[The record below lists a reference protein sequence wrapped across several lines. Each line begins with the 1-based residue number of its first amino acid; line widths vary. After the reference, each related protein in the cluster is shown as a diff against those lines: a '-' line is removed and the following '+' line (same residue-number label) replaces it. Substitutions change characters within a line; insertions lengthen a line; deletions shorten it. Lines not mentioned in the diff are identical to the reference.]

1 MHVHVLC
8 IYICT
13 SYYTPPMAYGIY
25 CTRPEGAKR
34 PWAHAVNDFV
44 CQWRRV
50 VTSLSQNIRPK
61 KRGLLIQLHV
71 ARGKEGMAKR
81 KQLSTNDL
89 PPKSKGR
96 FNFDLDGA
104 RAGKSSCY
112 CTAASRCSVVP
123 GLSSCT
129 FNNCTFQFASL
140 PAVSQ
145 MTGTTV
151 PYHNDLTDIDPAELF
166 DF

>member
-1 MHVHVLC
+1 MYVCKMLKRCTMHVHVLC
-8 IYICT
+8 IYVCT

-81 KQLSTNDL
+81 KQLSTNDI

-96 FNFDLDGA
+96 FNL
-104 RAGKSSCY
+104 
-112 CTAASRCSVVP
+112 
-123 GLSSCT
+123 
-129 FNNCTFQFASL
+129 
-140 PAVSQ
+140 
-145 MTGTTV
+145 
-151 PYHNDLTDIDPAELF
+151 I
-166 DF
+166 